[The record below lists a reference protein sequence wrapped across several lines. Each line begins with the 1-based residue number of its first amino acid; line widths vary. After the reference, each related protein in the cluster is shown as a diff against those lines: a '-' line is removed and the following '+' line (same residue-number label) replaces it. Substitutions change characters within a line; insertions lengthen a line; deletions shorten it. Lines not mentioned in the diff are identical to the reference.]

1 MHGYL
6 PVACMAS
13 RNVCAGSRLTMAQNP
28 MNSSNVGL
36 PFSWSRRS
44 MTLGALT
51 LSALLTARSD
61 GGSSMRLHA
70 SITRLIASLSMSVHS
85 FASLAMEKILTML
98 VRSNTPVDSEID
110 KTLEM
115 ANIKDMLDTANE
127 NMTVGNIAIRIIEKT
142 AGMKGLTQ
150 DALASKLG
158 IVRQTVAARFRKQE
172 MMLDDFIDTAQ
183 AIGTDPAQVIAD
195 AMQIKNTALAGKEE

>member
-127 NMTVGNIAIRIIEKT
+127 KT
-142 AGMKGLTQ
+142 TGMKGLTQ